1 MDVDTIERTVD
12 VLHRTIVALVRR
24 DGPDL
29 TARQLSVFLTCYLE
43 DQAQTVR
50 GLSAALRVSKPAITR
65 AVFRLAEFNLIR
77 RTTDPDDRRST
88 LIQRTLA
95 GAQFLRALE
104 TILAESAQEAEAAA
118 VAGASWR

>member
-29 TARQLSVFLTCYLE
+29 TARQLSVFLACYLE
-43 DQAQTVR
+43 EEAQTVR
-50 GLSAALRVSKPAITR
+50 GLAAALRVSKPAITR
-65 AVFRLAEFNLIR
+65 AVYRLAEFNLVR
-77 RTTDPDDRRST
+77 RSTDPDDRRST

-95 GAQFLRALE
+95 GAEFLRVLE
-104 TILAESAQEAEAAA
+104 AILAESAQEADAAA
-118 VAGASWR
+118 TSASWR

>member
-1 MDVDTIERTVD
+1 MDVDTIDRTVD
-12 VLHRTIVALVRR
+12 VLHRTIVTLVRR

-50 GLSAALRVSKPAITR
+50 GLAAALRVSKPAITR

-95 GAQFLRALE
+95 GAEFLRVLQ
-104 TILAESAQEAEAAA
+104 TILADSAQEAEAAA
-118 VAGASWR
+118 VTSPGWR